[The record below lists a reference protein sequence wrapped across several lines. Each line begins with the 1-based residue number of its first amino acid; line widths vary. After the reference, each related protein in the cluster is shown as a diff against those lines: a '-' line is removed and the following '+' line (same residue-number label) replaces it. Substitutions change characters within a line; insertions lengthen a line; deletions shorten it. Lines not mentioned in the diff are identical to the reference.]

1 MTGAELIK
9 QFLEGVKSDA
19 VSDLHSK
26 NISQGDLDMAVTI
39 QGDGA
44 SVNAAGS
51 LTGAEYWYYLVHGR
65 KPGKQPPIESIQG
78 WLQKKGIV
86 PVDIPQRSLAFLI
99 ARKIGKLGTDI
110 YQGKRPGLAL
120 PAIIEARTQGFEED
134 LDQLLTGKID
144 TTITDQL
151 NQLFNNPN

>member
-9 QFLEGVKSDA
+9 QFLEGVRSDA
-19 VSDLHSK
+19 ITDLHAK
-26 NISQGDLDMAVTI
+26 NISQGDLDMAVTVL
-39 QGDGA
+39 DKD
-44 SVNAAGS
+44 SPEGS

-86 PVDIPQRSLAFLI
+86 GEDISQRSLAFLI